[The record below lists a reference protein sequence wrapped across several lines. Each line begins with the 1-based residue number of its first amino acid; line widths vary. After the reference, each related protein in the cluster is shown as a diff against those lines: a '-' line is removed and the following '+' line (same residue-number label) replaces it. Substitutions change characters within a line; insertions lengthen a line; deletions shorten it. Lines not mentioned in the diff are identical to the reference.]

1 MTDSDYKARLA
12 ALVNSVPSR
21 RITVSAPIQ
30 HIVILAYDAGSADC
44 ANRLV
49 SEPEFGIPAAGSRV
63 VVTFPG
69 VRFDIPAFVQQLR
82 VAQADIIVL
91 EAGSVSPED
100 LSNLHTRVLQLP
112 ANPAIICCPDRVSRP
127 IVAAM
132 FREAERRRK
141 HSL

>member
-1 MTDSDYKARLA
+1 MTDGDYNSSLTD
-12 ALVNSVPSR
+12 LVNSMPSR
-21 RITVSAPIQ
+21 RTTVSAPIQ
-30 HIVILAYDAGSADC
+30 HIVILACDTGSADC
-44 ANRLV
+44 ANRLI

-69 VRFDIPAFVQQLR
+69 VRFAIPAFVQQLQ
-82 VAQADIIVL
+82 VAEVDIIVL

-100 LSNLHTRVLQLP
+100 LSDLHTRVSQLP
-112 ANPAIICCPDRVSRP
+112 AKPTIICCPDRVSRP